1 MAVVN
6 LLDLKLALG
15 LDVTLDGDDYELQT
29 KIDAAEAEYAE
40 HVRPLP
46 GSYTRTGMLPLFL
59 PRDVTT
65 VTATVGAGSSL
76 PVVHDKTTGMVD
88 GYGFYARA
96 WAVTLTY
103 TVGPVPDN
111 HLEAITADIAE
122 YWDRTQRDVAVE
134 RPGFNNGPDFD
145 RAVAGGRPV
154 TMWPRIRALAG
165 PVVV

>member
-15 LDVTLDGDDYELQT
+15 LDVALDDDDYELQT

-59 PRDVTT
+59 PRDVAT

-122 YWDRTQRDVAVE
+122 LWDRTQRTGGSAG
-134 RPGFNNGPDFD
+134 RPGYAPEGLGAGP
-145 RAVAGGRPV
+145 GPRPV
-154 TMWPRIRALAG
+154 TMYPRIRALAG
-165 PVVV
+165 PIVV